1 MSFGLS
7 RGDNDLLF
15 CRVDWHSVAEQQRNS
30 LFKEIDAYNGD
41 QLLNTALD
49 DLVAYFV
56 RKYEID
62 VPVLHEDQIAAD
74 QRETQIDV
82 SQDRNRYILDRSGP
96 FYVTGTI
103 VEVEVPFSGD
113 GQIFKVQPT
122 TFTLN
127 PPRAEIHPGKVIL
140 RIQGTNLDGPS
151 VKRRIEETLSEI
163 QTNLDRLRVS
173 AEEFNGSLLRLATER
188 IEARKKKLLADRNLV
203 SGLGFALKSRE
214 GAARTY
220 AAPEIRRKIVPVPPK
235 ASSGPYRPEPVMS
248 DADYENILSLLE
260 GMVRVMECSPH
271 DFSNMGEET
280 LRSHFLVQLNAQY
293 VGQATGE
300 TFNYEGKTDI
310 LVKSDGRNIFVG
322 ECKFWKGQ
330 KKYLE
335 TIDQLLSYLSWR
347 DTKAAVVVFNRN
359 KDFSKVLGEIE
370 AATPAHSNCKK
381 LLRKRSETSWVY
393 RFSHRDDPNRE
404 MTITIMA
411 FDVPSA
417 DGEP

>member
-1 MSFGLS
+1 MSFGLA
-7 RGDNDLLF
+7 RGDSDLLF
-15 CRVDWHSVAEQQRNS
+15 CRVDWHSVMEHQRNALS
-30 LFKEIDAYNGD
+30 KDIDAYNGD
-41 QLLNTALD
+41 QLLNTAVD
-49 DLVAYFV
+49 DLAAYFA
-56 RKYEID
+56 KKFEID
-62 VPVLHEDQIAAD
+62 TPVLHEDNIIAD

-82 SQDRNRYILDRSGP
+82 SQDRNRYIRDRSGP
-96 FYVTGTI
+96 FYVPGTI

-113 GQIFKVQPT
+113 EQVFGVQPT

-127 PPRAEIHPGKVIL
+127 PPRAEIRPGKVIL

-151 VKRRIEETLSEI
+151 VKRRIEETLGEI
-163 QTNLDRLRVS
+163 RTNLDRLRAS
-173 AEEFNGSLLRLATER
+173 AKDFNASLLRLATER
-188 IEARKKKLLADRNLV
+188 IEFRRKKLLADRNLV
-203 SGLGFALKSRE
+203 SSLGFSLKPRE

-220 AAPEIRRKIVPVPPK
+220 TAPEIRRKIVPSPPK
-235 ASSGPYRPEPVMS
+235 ASSGPYKPEPVMS

-310 LVKSDGRNIFVG
+310 LVRSEGRNVFVG

-330 KKYLE
+330 KKFLE

-347 DTKAAVVVFNRN
+347 DTKAAVIIFNRN
-359 KDFSKVLGEIE
+359 KDFSKVLAEIE
-370 AATPAHSNCKK
+370 AATPTHPNSKK
-381 LLRKRSETSWVY
+381 LIRKRSETSWVY
-393 RFSHRDDPNRE
+393 RFTHRDDPNRE

-411 FDVPSA
+411 FDVPSV
-417 DGEP
+417 DEK